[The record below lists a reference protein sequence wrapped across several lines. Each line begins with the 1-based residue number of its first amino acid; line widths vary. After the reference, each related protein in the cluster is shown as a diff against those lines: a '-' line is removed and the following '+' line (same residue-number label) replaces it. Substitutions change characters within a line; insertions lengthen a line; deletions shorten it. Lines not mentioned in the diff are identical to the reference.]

1 MRNKKFK
8 CKFCDSIFFSLDQY
22 SAHIEKKHNEMI
34 PEDMVPNQFVYF
46 LNTGKTHGN
55 CVVCKNKTT
64 WNEKTNKY
72 NRFCK
77 NPNCKDKYRELFK
90 KRMIGKYG
98 KVHLLND
105 AEQQKKMLANR
116 SISGEY
122 VWRDRVHK
130 SSYTGSYEKEF
141 LIFLDKILNF
151 DPEDVMSPSPHTYY
165 YKYENQTHF
174 YIPDFFI
181 PSIGVEIEIKDGGDN
196 PNMHHKIQA
205 VDKVKE
211 KLKDDVMMNNEFH
224 YIKIVNKENMKFVE
238 FLTRLKD
245 FYLNKENKKIF
256 MIESSES
263 NEVTLD
269 DLNALYTENIDQDID
284 DKMKG
289 MDYYNA

>member
-1 MRNKKFK
+1 MANKKFK
-8 CKFCDSIFFSLDQY
+8 CNFCDSIFFSLDQY

-55 CVVCKNKTT
+55 CVVCKNKTV

-77 NPNCKDKYRELFK
+77 NPKCKDTYRELFK

-165 YKYENQTHF
+165 YKYENQEHF

-224 YIKIVNKENMKFVE
+224 YIKIVNKENMKFIE
-238 FLTRLKD
+238 FLTKLKEIN
-245 FYLNKENKKIF
+245 LNKENKKIF
-256 MIESSES
+256 MVESSEC
-263 NEVTLD
+263 NNITLD
-269 DLNALYTENIDQDID
+269 DLNALYTENIDQNIE